1 MATSQGRLPASVYW
15 RRRIVVFG
23 GLLAVIAVIVL
34 IIVRPGFG
42 VNSAEPEPEELA
54 IVDEV
59 VLGNCLPSQIE
70 VVARTDQ
77 SRYDAGVAPQLWL
90 GVKNTSSVDCIVAVG
105 TDLQR
110 YEISS
115 GPDLIWSSEHCQQ
128 GGAPV
133 ELTLKAG
140 EEQETQPI
148 VWDRTRSTPTTCDS
162 PSRPMMPGG
171 GASYHL
177 RVFLGELQSA
187 ETKQFL
193 LN

>member
-1 MATSQGRLPASVYW
+1 MASPSGRLPASVYR
-15 RRRIVVFG
+15 RRRISVFG
-23 GLLAVIAVIVL
+23 GLIAVIGVIVL
-34 IIVRPGFG
+34 IVVGPGFG
-42 VNSAEPEPEELA
+42 ANMAEPEPEELE

-59 VLGNCLPSQIE
+59 AIGQCLPAQIE

-77 SRYDAGVAPQLWL
+77 DTYDAGVSPQVWL
-90 GVKNTSSVDCIVAVG
+90 GVKNISSVDCILAVG

-115 GPDLIWSSEHCQQ
+115 GPDLIWNSADCQE

-148 VWDRTRSTPTTCDS
+148 VWDRTRSTPTTCNS
-162 PSRPMMPGG
+162 PSRPAMPGG

-177 RVFLGELQSA
+177 RVFLGDLESL

>member
-1 MATSQGRLPASVYW
+1 M
-15 RRRIVVFG
+15 FG
-23 GLLAVIAVIVL
+23 GLIAVITVIVL
-34 IIVRPGFG
+34 IVVGPGFG
-42 VNSAEPEPEELA
+42 ANLADPEPEELS
-54 IVDEV
+54 IVEAV
-59 VLGNCLPSQIE
+59 PIGQCLSSQIE

-77 SRYDAGVAPQLWL
+77 SRYGAGVTPQLWL
-90 GVKNTSSVDCIVAVG
+90 GVKNISAVDCTVSVG

-115 GPDLIWSSEHCQQ
+115 GPDLIWNSADCQE

-148 VWDRTRSTPTTCDS
+148 VWDRTRSTPTTCES
-162 PSRPMMPGG
+162 PARPVMPGG

-177 RVFLGELQSA
+177 EVFLGDLASA

>member
-1 MATSQGRLPASVYW
+1 MATTQGRLPPAIYW

-23 GLLAVIAVIVL
+23 GLLVIVAVVVL
-34 IIVRPGFG
+34 IVVRPGFG
-42 VNSAEPEPEELA
+42 VNTQEAEPEGLVV
-54 IVDEV
+54 VDEV

-70 VVARTDQ
+70 VTARTDQ
-77 SRYDAGVAPQLWL
+77 ARYDSGVAPQLWL
-90 GVKNTSSVDCIVAVG
+90 GVRNVSSVDCILAVG

-115 GPDLIWSSEHCQQ
+115 GPDLIWNSSHCQE

-133 ELTLKAG
+133 ELTLRAG

-177 RVFLGELQSA
+177 RVFLGDQQSA
-187 ETKQFL
+187 QTKQFL

>member
-1 MATSQGRLPASVYW
+1 MY
-15 RRRIVVFG
+15 RRRRLAVLG
-23 GLLAVIAVIVL
+23 GLFAIIAVIVL
-34 IIVRPGFG
+34 IVVGPGFG
-42 VNSAEPEPEELA
+42 TNSVEPEPEGLE
-54 IVDEV
+54 IVDAV
-59 VLGNCLPSQIE
+59 VIGKCLPSQIE

-77 SRYDAGVAPQLWL
+77 SRYDSGVSPQLWL
-90 GVKNTSSVDCIVAVG
+90 GVRNVSSVDCVVAVG
-105 TDLQR
+105 TDIQR

-115 GPDLIWSSEHCQQ
+115 GPDLIWNSSDCQE

-140 EEQETQPI
+140 EEQETQAI

>member
-1 MATSQGRLPASVYW
+1 MASSPGRLPASVYR
-15 RRRIVVFG
+15 RRRIAVFG
-23 GLLAVIAVIVL
+23 GLLAVIAVVVL
-34 IIVRPGFG
+34 IVVGPGFG
-42 VNSAEPEPEELA
+42 ANLAQPEPEELE
-54 IVDEV
+54 IVDAV
-59 VLGNCLPSQIE
+59 PIGQCLPSQIE

-77 SRYDAGVAPQLWL
+77 SRYDAGVTPQLWL
-90 GVKNTSSVDCIVAVG
+90 GVKNVSAVDCIVAVG

-115 GPDLIWSSEHCQQ
+115 GPDLIWNSADCQE

-162 PSRPMMPGG
+162 PSRPAMPGG

-177 RVFLGELQSA
+177 RVFLGDLESA

>member
-1 MATSQGRLPASVYW
+1 MPSSPGRLPASVYR
-15 RRRIVVFG
+15 RRRITVFG
-23 GLLAVIAVIVL
+23 GLIAVIAVVVL
-34 IIVRPGFG
+34 IVVGPGFG
-42 VNSAEPEPEELA
+42 ANLVEPEPEELE
-54 IVDEV
+54 IVDAV
-59 VLGNCLPSQIE
+59 SIGQCLPSQIE

-77 SRYDAGVAPQLWL
+77 SRYDAGVTPQLWL
-90 GVKNTSSVDCIVAVG
+90 GVKNISGVDCIVAVG

-115 GPDLIWSSEHCQQ
+115 GPDLIWNSADCQE

-162 PSRPMMPGG
+162 PSRPSMPGG

-177 RVFLGELQSA
+177 EVFLGDLTSA